1 MCGRYIFCGGGRD
14 TGGSFGD
21 FKACR
26 ADVRVMR
33 LLGQKKAQN

>member
-1 MCGRYIFCGGGRD
+1 MGDVFFWCGGGD

-21 FKACR
+21 FKASR

-33 LLGQKKAQN
+33 LLGKKKAQN